1 MLKCVVFPVTVFGYE
16 VISSSNKQTEKT
28 LNEKNVDFYIFRIE
42 DENGL
47 ADFFREKEYQKS
59 EMLFVT
65 DCLDMLQQLLK
76 NGYYAIAFYHEKNRK
91 VFFQGA
97 LYAVEDVTQLTFRS
111 YDEAYR
117 RLAGLP
123 WDILETEHLK
133 VRESTVA
140 DVEDFYRMYAEPSV
154 TYYMEDL
161 FQDPDEERVYME
173 NYIKQFYGF
182 YGFGMWTVLL
192 KETGQVIGRAGFSI
206 REGYDLPEL
215 GFMLDV
221 PFQKKGL
228 AFEVCRAI
236 LNYGKEELYFKEVQ
250 ALVETENE
258 ASLRLLGRLGF
269 TFERK
274 VTESGRQYQL
284 LVKGETDG
292 I

>member
-47 ADFFREKEYQKS
+47 TDFFREKEYQKS

>member
-1 MLKCVVFPVTVFGYE
+1 M
-16 VISSSNKQTEKT
+16 
-28 LNEKNVDFYIFRIE
+28 
-42 DENGL
+42 
-47 ADFFREKEYQKS
+47 
-59 EMLFVT
+59 
-65 DCLDMLQQLLK
+65 
-76 NGYYAIAFYHEKNRK
+76 
-91 VFFQGA
+91 
-97 LYAVEDVTQLTFRS
+97 
-111 YDEAYR
+111 
-117 RLAGLP
+117 
-123 WDILETEHLK
+123 
-133 VRESTVA
+133 
-140 DVEDFYRMYAEPSV
+140 
-154 TYYMEDL
+154 
-161 FQDPDEERVYME
+161 
-173 NYIKQFYGF
+173 
-182 YGFGMWTVLL
+182 
-192 KETGQVIGRAGFSI
+192 
-206 REGYDLPEL
+206 PEL

>member
-47 ADFFREKEYQKS
+47 TDFFREKEYQKS

-161 FQDPDEERVYME
+161 FQDPDEKRVYME